1 MNNYLIPANTKKGM
15 LILGIFR
22 TVDLIMFGI
31 GCCIT
36 LLLLA
41 FMPMSD
47 TITVVLVLSPALI
60 TGFLVVPIPYYH
72 NLLTVLG
79 ELYEFLTTRQKFYWK
94 GWCCRD
100 GAYESESKTTK
111 KTAK

>member
-22 TVDLIMFGI
+22 TFDLIMFGI
-31 GCCIT
+31 GCAVS
-36 LLLLA
+36 LLLLV
-41 FMPMSD
+41 FFPMTD
-47 TITVVLVLSPALI
+47 TVMVVLVLSPALV

-79 ELYEFLTTRQKFYWK
+79 ELYEFLTSRQKFYWR
-94 GWCCRD
+94 GWCVRD
-100 GAYESESKTTK
+100 GINEPKEKYKA
-111 KTAK
+111 TAK